1 MIAKASDQSVVV
13 PLDRCEVACVDPERV
28 AAWSLSGCRTS
39 GRASAWQR
47 RFSVLSDPG
56 RVRLI
61 VALLEGEL
69 CVCDLA
75 AVTGLSETA
84 CSHNLRLLRS
94 QRLVRYRKQGR
105 NVYYAL
111 DDAHIRL
118 LLDVGLQHVGEG
130 TTSGAQRTLHGAGHG
145 HAGDR
150 SASKRALR
158 ISLGFTVAYGVVQVV
173 TGVWFHSLAL
183 IADAVHNVSDGGAIA
198 LALAAAWAAG
208 LPARGARTFG
218 WRRAEILAALV
229 NGLALV
235 VISGWIFYEAYTRL
249 QNPPDVVG
257 AGRARGRVGGRRRER
272 HPGGL
277 DAARRAVATT

>member
-1 MIAKASDQSVVV
+1 MVMKPEYRRLVGVWPLWRRLGWRARARSDIFMIVKASDQSVVV

-28 AAWSLSGCRTS
+28 AAVAERLPDERES
-39 GRASAWQR
+39 QR
-47 RFSVLSDPG
+47 LAETFRVLSDPG

-118 LLDVGLQHVGEG
+118 LLDVGLQHVGE
-130 TTSGAQRTLHGAGHG
+130 
-145 HAGDR
+145 D
-150 SASKRALR
+150 
-158 ISLGFTVAYGVVQVV
+158 
-173 TGVWFHSLAL
+173 
-183 IADAVHNVSDGGAIA
+183 
-198 LALAAAWAAG
+198 
-208 LPARGARTFG
+208 
-218 WRRAEILAALV
+218 E
-229 NGLALV
+229 
-235 VISGWIFYEAYTRL
+235 
-249 QNPPDVVG
+249 
-257 AGRARGRVGGRRRER
+257 
-272 HPGGL
+272 
-277 DAARRAVATT
+277 